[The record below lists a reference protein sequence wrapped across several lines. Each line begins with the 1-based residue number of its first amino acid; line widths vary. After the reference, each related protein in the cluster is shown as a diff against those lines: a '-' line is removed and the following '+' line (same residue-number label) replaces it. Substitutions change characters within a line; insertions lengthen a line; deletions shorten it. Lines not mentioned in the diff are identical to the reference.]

1 MRRDVLEERT
11 NRPDVG
17 RPSVRYGSLAAATN
31 AIAVPKRIIR
41 E

>member
-1 MRRDVLEERT
+1 MRRDALEQRSD
-11 NRPDVG
+11 RPNIG
-17 RPSVRYGSLAAATN
+17 QPSVRFGQVAVATN